1 MFYVVFLYSMIFI
14 VWQYHL
20 AKKGRFLVAS
30 IISMI
35 YSLLIFNFL
44 QGESFMFL
52 TVYINCY
59 LYLMTLVAYLK
70 KSSFS

>member
-1 MFYVVFLYSMIFI
+1 MLNDFYCVAVSSSEKRSIFSCI
-14 VWQYHL
+14 HHIDDLFTAY
-20 AKKGRFLVAS
+20 
-30 IISMI
+30 
-35 YSLLIFNFL
+35 FNFL